1 MSHIKFN
8 TMETLDKFKQALL
21 AIDSGEFNESMKV
34 SILELIA
41 ERIGLNTIS
50 EMARIE
56 GKTPRGINISNQ
68 YKKIQIGKQ
77 TLCYK

>member
-1 MSHIKFN
+1 
-8 TMETLDKFKQALL
+8 METLDKFKKTIL
-21 AIDSGEFNESMKV
+21 AIDSGEFNESQQV
-34 SILELIA
+34 SILEIIA

-56 GKTPRGINISNQ
+56 SKTPRGITISNQ

-77 TLCYK
+77 KLCFKCHN

>member
-1 MSHIKFN
+1 
-8 TMETLDKFKQALL
+8 METLEKFKQTLL
-21 AIDSGEFNESMKV
+21 CIDSGEFDAEMQV

-56 GKTPRGINISNQ
+56 GKTPRGITISNQ
-68 YKKIQIGKQ
+68 YKKIKIGKQ
-77 TLCYK
+77 KLCFK

>member
-1 MSHIKFN
+1 
-8 TMETLDKFKQALL
+8 METLEKFKQTILS
-21 AIDSGEFNESMKV
+21 IYSGEFTTRQKV

-41 ERIGLNTIS
+41 EDLGINTIS

-56 GKTPRGINISNQ
+56 GKTPRGITISNH

-77 TLCYK
+77 KLCFK

>member
-8 TMETLDKFKQALL
+8 TMETLEKFKQTLL
-21 AIDSGEFNESMKV
+21 CIDSGEFNTEMQV

-56 GKTPRGINISNQ
+56 GKTPRGITISNH

-77 TLCYK
+77 KLCFK

>member
-1 MSHIKFN
+1 
-8 TMETLDKFKQALL
+8 METLEKYKQTIL
-21 AIDSGEFNESMKV
+21 AIDSGEFNSDMLV

-41 ERIGLNTIS
+41 YNIGLNTIS

-56 GKTPRGINISNQ
+56 GKTPRGIRISNQ

-77 TLCYK
+77 KLCFK

>member
-1 MSHIKFN
+1 MSHIKFD
-8 TMETLDKFKQALL
+8 TMETLEKFKQTLL
-21 AIDSGEFNESMKV
+21 CIDSGEFNTEMQV

-56 GKTPRGINISNQ
+56 GKTPRGITISKQ

-77 TLCYK
+77 KLCFK